1 MQIDF
6 LNITLIV
13 TVSLWVFSI
22 GYLVFSLVTIEIFK
36 YNKTKKVKPENFFPP
51 VTILKPIYGLDP
63 DMTNCLRSF
72 CQQDYPKY
80 QVIFGLQDKND
91 PALPV
96 VEKITKEFS
105 NNDVSF
111 IVNTKLHGTNHKVS
125 NLINMNSNIKYE
137 YILIADSDMRVSKN
151 YLSEVMQPF
160 SDTKIGDVTCLYSGV
175 SKIHKNIS
183 LSWI

>member
-36 YNKTKKVKPENFFPP
+36 YKKTKKVKPENFFPP

-96 VEKITKEFS
+96 VEKITK
-105 NNDVSF
+105 
-111 IVNTKLHGTNHKVS
+111 
-125 NLINMNSNIKYE
+125 
-137 YILIADSDMRVSKN
+137 
-151 YLSEVMQPF
+151 
-160 SDTKIGDVTCLYSGV
+160 
-175 SKIHKNIS
+175 
-183 LSWI
+183 